1 MIAQKVDAVPMT
13 ENNSIINELFGIMPP
28 DSLFHYTSSA
38 GLAGIMESGKIWT
51 SKITYLNDN
60 SELQLAVDYIKNEIE
75 LQEKGIGTTRTKEEL
90 ELMSRSLAYI
100 ETVNVSVASF
110 TEMGNQLS
118 QWRGYCQ
125 IGNGY
130 SLSFNGAK
138 LRQKVHE
145 KDGFHLLPCIYTE
158 KDHKRLAKELVDH
171 YPTQELRE
179 LKKSF
184 SDAVLFY
191 APLIK
196 SESFKEEKEWR
207 LITPPLSY
215 LDASFRQGAHS
226 LIPYWEFEIDLENTI
241 EKIIV
246 GPTPEPKLA
255 SLAVHGLAIKKG
267 LVRLLKDSCITHS
280 EIPFR
285 KI

>member
-1 MIAQKVDAVPMT
+1 MKADPIPMT
-13 ENNSIINELFGIMPP
+13 ENDRIINELFDLAPP
-28 DSLFHYTSSA
+28 DLLFHYTSSA
-38 GLAGIMESGKIWT
+38 GLAGIIESGKVWT

-60 SELQLAVDYIKNEIE
+60 SELQLALDYIKNEIK
-75 LQEKGIGTTRTKEEL
+75 LQKKGVRATRTKEEL
-90 ELMSRSLAYI
+90 EAMSRSLAYI
-100 ETVNVSVASF
+100 DTVNVSVASF

-130 SLSFNGAK
+130 SLGFNGAK

-145 KDGFHLLPCIYTE
+145 KDGFHLLPCIYDE
-158 KDHKRLAKELVDH
+158 EQHKRLAKELVDH
-171 YPTQELRE
+171 YPTQDLRD
-179 LKKSF
+179 LKKTF

-196 SESFKEEKEWR
+196 SATFREEREWR

-215 LDASFRQGAHS
+215 VDGSFRQGAHS
-226 LIPYWEFEIDLENTI
+226 LIPYWEFEIDLENTL
-241 EKIIV
+241 EKVIV
-246 GPTPEPKLA
+246 GPTPEPQLA
-255 SLAVHGLAIKKG
+255 SLAVQGLAIKKE
-267 LVRLLKDSCITHS
+267 LVRLLKDSCILYS
-280 EIPFR
+280 KIPFR